1 LRKQRLGLIHAPG
14 KHPLQLKSITLRYP
28 ELLKEFAGPSS
39 SYPFVPAFQ
48 IRLRLFGSSGGTW
61 KGKGRNES
69 MRGIA
74 GATHHPQDLD
84 LLQVTVLP
92 VRGVSFQTVQ
102 GAAGRTEPY
111 TKMPCPLINKEVKVV
126 VFFLDIDYDNATW

>member
-1 LRKQRLGLIHAPG
+1 M
-14 KHPLQLKSITLRYP
+14 
-28 ELLKEFAGPSS
+28 
-39 SYPFVPAFQ
+39 PALQ
-48 IRLRLFGSSGGTW
+48 IRFRLLCSSGGAR
-61 KGKGRNES
+61 KGEGRNES

-74 GATHHPQDLD
+74 GATHHSQDLD

-102 GAAGRTEPY
+102 GAAGRTEQY